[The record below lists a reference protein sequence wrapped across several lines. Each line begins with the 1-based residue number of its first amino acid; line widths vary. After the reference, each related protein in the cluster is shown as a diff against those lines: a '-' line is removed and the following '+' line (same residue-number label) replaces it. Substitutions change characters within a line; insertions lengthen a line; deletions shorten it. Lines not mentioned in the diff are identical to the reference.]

1 MKKLL
6 SLALALLLCI
16 ACVSALADTVAM
28 DKLTL
33 QFVPSKDADVII
45 TGTKNLPEL
54 LKAELLNQGYD
65 VKDIEI
71 SVGTSYEATGEA
83 MAAGTI
89 DIAAP
94 TPCTATRSRSS

>member
-6 SLALALLLCI
+6 TLALAMLLCI
-16 ACVSALADTVAM
+16 ACVGAMAADAVSM

-71 SVGTSYEATGEA
+71 SVGTS
-83 MAAGTI
+83 
-89 DIAAP
+89 
-94 TPCTATRSRSS
+94 